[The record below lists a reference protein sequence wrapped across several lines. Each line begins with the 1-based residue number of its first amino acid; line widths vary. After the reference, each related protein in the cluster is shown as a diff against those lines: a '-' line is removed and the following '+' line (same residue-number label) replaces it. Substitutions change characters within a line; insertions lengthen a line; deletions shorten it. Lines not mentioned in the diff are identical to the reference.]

1 MENMHT
7 DVIVQRV
14 NRTVLSQV
22 SKSLI
27 DFKTEERDSVAC
39 T

>member
-14 NRTVLSQV
+14 NGTVLSQV

-27 DFKTEERDSVAC
+27 DFKTYLQGIA
-39 T
+39 